1 MDVRPNH
8 DSSTKSN
15 HDSSTKPNQDSTGG
29 KASRTI
35 PQFKSGT
42 VQQASAAQLIPP
54 AIASKLSH
62 ISKVYGLPFDLA
74 QVSLQTVTPEN
85 IQVMRAVVD
94 LLVSNSKLL
103 PDLMKLTNQLLKAD
117 IKLAEFHKNLTN
129 AAVKHQTKLDK
140 VTADIWLKMAGYG
153 AKSTKLEHR
162 TNVRTELIK
171 KRSDAY
177 ANYYQDSVY
186 GAESAVID
194 AEYDVLASNQKIL
207 SESKSQRLQTA
218 QERKQKLQEYINS
231 AYA

>member
-1 MDVRPNH
+1 MDVRPNQ
-8 DSSTKSN
+8 DSSTAN
-15 HDSSTKPNQDSTGG
+15 QDSSTAFKT
-29 KASRTI
+29 SRTI

-42 VQQASAAQLIPP
+42 LQQASAAQLIPP

-74 QVSLQTVTPEN
+74 QVSLQTVTSEN

-103 PDLMKLTNQLLKAD
+103 PELMKLTNQLLKAD

-140 VTADIWLKMAGYG
+140 VTADIWLKMANYG
-153 AKSTKLEHR
+153 AKAAKLEYR
-162 TNVRTELIK
+162 TNVRTELIE
-171 KRSDAY
+171 KRSQAY

-186 GAESAVID
+186 GNESAVID
-194 AEYDVLASNQKIL
+194 AEYQILASDSKIL
-207 SESKSQRLQTA
+207 AESKTQKLEKA
-218 QERKQKLQEYINS
+218 QERKQKLQQYVDS